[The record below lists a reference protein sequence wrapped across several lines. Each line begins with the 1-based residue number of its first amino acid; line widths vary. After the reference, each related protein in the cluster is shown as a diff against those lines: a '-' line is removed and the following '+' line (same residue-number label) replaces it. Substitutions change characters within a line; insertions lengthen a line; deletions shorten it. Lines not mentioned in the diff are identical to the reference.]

1 MPRLGQHQDKLER
14 LIDHALREQPLRHAP
29 LGLESRILAEIER
42 RTALPWYRKSF
53 GHWPLAARVGFLV
66 ASYGFVRIALLM
78 VMAVTEAAG
87 PGRFAAD
94 LSPSITWLHSAAS
107 ILSTIGATG
116 AFVIGA
122 IPTSWLYG
130 GIAFGV
136 ALYGA
141 LFGLGAIAYRA
152 LYINK

>member
-1 MPRLGQHQDKLER
+1 MPRPDQHQDKLER
-14 LIDHALREQPLRHAP
+14 LVDRALREQPLRHAP
-29 LGLESRILAEIER
+29 PSLESRVLAEIER

-53 GHWPLAARVGFLV
+53 GHWPLAARAGFLV
-66 ASYGFVRIALLM
+66 ASYGFVRIALAVVM
-78 VMAVTEAAG
+78 VVAEAAR

-94 LSPSITWLHSAAS
+94 LSPVTWLHSGAS
-107 ILSTIGATG
+107 FISTISATV

-122 IPTSWLYG
+122 IPTSWLYA

-141 LFGLGAIAYRA
+141 LFGLGAVAYRA